1 MAYAAM
7 HVCYTHQVSVGMPAN
22 RASSLSPEYP
32 LLGLL
37 RLEPGHGYQVHQ
49 RLERDL
55 GSLWTVHQNQAYS
68 ILKRLQAEGL
78 VRGAPATRDGSH
90 PRRRMSLT
98 PAGRR
103 RFDTWL
109 RTPTGLSARALRV
122 DFLTRLYFARRLEPG
137 LAHEIIEGQLA
148 VTRDG
153 VARLRRRREA
163 EQDHGMLA
171 ELSADLR
178 LKQLTLIIEWLE
190 SLHERIESLPSE

>member
-1 MAYAAM
+1 
-7 HVCYTHQVSVGMPAN
+7 MPTN

-55 GSLWTVHQNQAYS
+55 GSLWTVRQNQAYN
-68 ILKRLQAEGL
+68 ILNRLEAAGM
-78 VRGAPATRDGSH
+78 VRATRGSGKGAH
-90 PRRRMSLT
+90 AQRRLTLT

-122 DFLTRLYFARRLEPG
+122 DFLTRLYFAQRLDPK
-137 LAHEIIEGQLA
+137 LAHEIIDGQLA
-148 VTRDG
+148 VTCDG
-153 VARLRRRREA
+153 VERLRRRSESDPD
-163 EQDHGMLA
+163 QGSVA
-171 ELSADLR
+171 ELSDDLR
-178 LKQLTLIIEWLE
+178 LRHLKLVIEWLE
-190 SLHERIESLPSE
+190 SLHERIESPASS

>member
-1 MAYAAM
+1 
-7 HVCYTHQVSVGMPAN
+7 MPTN

-55 GSLWTVHQNQAYS
+55 GTLWTVHQNQAYN

-78 VRGAPATRDGSH
+78 VRGVPATGDRSH
-90 PRRRMSLT
+90 ARRRMSLT

-103 RFDTWL
+103 RFDAWL

-122 DFLTRLYFARRLEPG
+122 DFLTRLYFARQLDPE
-137 LAHEIIEGQLA
+137 LAHQIIEDQLA

-153 VARLRRRREA
+153 VARLRRGREA
-163 EQDHGMLA
+163 EKDGGLLA
-171 ELSADLR
+171 ELSDDLR
-178 LKQLTLIIEWLE
+178 QRHLTLVIEWLE
-190 SLHERIESLPSE
+190 SLHDRIESPAPS